1 MFVCQVFVC
10 FVIYSVVGWI
20 WESTYCTIV
29 ERRWQNRGFLYG
41 PVCPIYGTGIV
52 GIMLLWGQM
61 VQAGHTM
68 TWYQVFLTVMVGSAI
83 LEYVTHWA
91 LEKLFHAYWWDY
103 SNMPLNLNGR
113 ICLPASTF
121 FGLGGLLIIYVLYE
135 PTVQIIS
142 LADPLATEMSALLLM
157 AAIAADTAITASS
170 LASIARAASAINQ
183 GVNDHMDRFVINVQE
198 RGAQV
203 AGELEERRDETT
215 QALKAAA
222 ASVRRREEA
231 LSEQLERSQQ
241 TAQDKIDAE
250 RRRFAAAMRA
260 SQVGQMGTLVRSAAS
275 RAMRTVSPDRL
286 PDIPEREQLA
296 QLWRDMLER

>member
-1 MFVCQVFVC
+1 MFVCQVFVW

-61 VQAGHTM
+61 VRAGHTM

-142 LADPLATEMSALLLM
+142 LADPLATESSALILM

-241 TAQDKIDAE
+241 TAQERVDAE
-250 RRRFAAAMRA
+250 RKRFAAAMRA
-260 SQVGQMGTLVRSAAS
+260 SQVGQMGTLVRSAAN
-275 RAMRTVSPDRL
+275 RAMRSVSPDQL
-286 PDIPEREQLA
+286 PDTPEREQLA
-296 QLWRDMLER
+296 QLWRDMLEH

>member
-1 MFVCQVFVC
+1 MFVCQVFVW

-260 SQVGQMGTLVRSAAS
+260 SQVGQMGAVVRSAAS
-275 RAMRTVSPDRL
+275 RAMKTVSPDQL

>member
-1 MFVCQVFVC
+1 LF
-10 FVIYSVVGWI
+10 
-20 WESTYCTIV
+20 
-29 ERRWQNRGFLYG
+29 FLG
-41 PVCPIYGTGIV
+41 GIF
-52 GIMLLWGQM
+52 
-61 VQAGHTM
+61 AC
-68 TWYQVFLTVMVGSAI
+68 I
-83 LEYVTHWA
+83 LEYIVSWV
-91 LEKLFHAYWWDY
+91 LEKLFHARWWDY
-103 SNMPLNLNGR
+103 SDFPANLNGR

-183 GVNDHMDRFVINVQE
+183 GVNDDMDRFVINVHE

-275 RAMRTVSPDRL
+275 RAMRTVSPDQL